1 MPVSILIPAFN
12 EAPAIARVLAELRS
26 ARPEDEILV
35 IDDGSTD
42 GTGALARE
50 AGARILTHSNNRGYG
65 AALKTGIQNA
75 SHETVV
81 FFDGDGQHDPQNIAP
96 LLQKLHSHDMVV
108 GARPPD
114 TGSLGRRSGKWI
126 LNHLANFLVGVK
138 IPDLNSGLRAI
149 RRTRLLQFLYLLP
162 DGFSLTTTI
171 TLALLRSGYPVFYV
185 PVSCRA
191 RKGVSTV
198 SPRDFFRT
206 LRLILR
212 MTLLFTPF
220 KEDGALSREIRK
232 EKEN

>member
-12 EAPAIARVLAELRS
+12 EAPVIARVVAELRNS
-26 ARPEDEILV
+26 RPEDEILV

-42 GTGALARE
+42 GTGPLARK
-50 AGARILTHSNNRGYG
+50 AGARVLTHPENRGYG
-65 AALKTGIQNA
+65 AALKTGIHNA
-75 SHETVV
+75 SHEAVV

-96 LLQKLHSHDMVV
+96 LLQELHRHDMVV

-114 TGSLGRRSGKWI
+114 SGILGRRSGKWI
-126 LNHLANFLVGVK
+126 LNRLANILVGVK

-149 RRTRLLQFLYLLP
+149 RRARLLQFLPLLP

-171 TLALLRSGYPVFYV
+171 TLALLRSGYSVFYV
-185 PVSCRA
+185 PVSCRP
-191 RKGVSTV
+191 RTGVSTV
-198 SPRDFFRT
+198 SPSDFFRT

-212 MTLLFTPF
+212 MTLLFTP
-220 KEDGALSREIRK
+220 KKKSGDLSQEFGK